1 MQMLTKLSEIL
12 HQHSTPS
19 QNPEY
24 QTELSTETAL
34 KVLSETRR
42 RRIIEYLCTQGPDTT
57 VRALSEHLAD
67 IEQTD
72 RKTTYIALYQQHLPV
87 LDEAGVIEWNQRSGT
102 VSATSDCTV
111 LYDLQSELL
120 DPFNDT

>member
-1 MQMLTKLSEIL
+1 MLNKLSEIL
-12 HQHSTPS
+12 QQHTTPS
-19 QNPEY
+19 QNPDY

-42 RRIIEYLCTQGPDTT
+42 RRVIEFLCTEGPDTT

-72 RKTTYIALYQQHLPV
+72 RKTTYIALYQQHLPT
-87 LDEAGVIEWNQRSGT
+87 LDGAGVIEWDQRSST
-102 VSATSDCTV
+102 VAATNDCTL
-111 LYDLQSELL
+111 LYELQSELL
-120 DPFNDT
+120 EPFVDT